1 MTIDRSCRR
10 GIVSE
15 LRISSLGVKNDDI
28 PVRFDGT
35 KRMSNITYAAA
46 RSNRAEDGDI
56 DVFKVKD
63 ADTLPVSDGDSD
75 IVSDKASKGEDVG
88 DSNGVFEGDA
98 PNERDD
104 VGD

>member
-1 MTIDRSCRR
+1 MTIDRSFRR

-63 ADTLPVSDGDSD
+63 ADTLPVSD
-75 IVSDKASKGEDVG
+75 VSDKASKGEDVG